1 MADPYT
7 NPDIDSLLSAKQKQI
22 DLKAAKAELLAI
34 SKLQETRIQA
44 NENSIV
50 AVKSDITD
58 LESNNASLN
67 SRILTHNVSNIF
79 SSSTNIETGQ
89 FYLLRPGTDVTIGEV
104 KVIYSG
110 DGLTANFLNDTT
122 EILTADLT
130 GASSA
135 WQLKGPDT
143 GAALSN
149 TSSLILDV
157 KAATN
162 VTKLTVQVDFAVG

>member
-1 MADPYT
+1 MADYT
-7 NPDIDSLLSAKQKQI
+7 NPEIDSLLAAKQKQI
-22 DLKAAKAELLAI
+22 DLKAAKSELLAL
-34 SKLQETRIQA
+34 SSLQETRIQS

-50 AVKSDITD
+50 AVQTDISD
-58 LESNNASLN
+58 LESDNASLN

-89 FYLLRPGTDVTIGEV
+89 FYLLRPGVNVTIGEV
-104 KVIYSG
+104 KVIYAGTS
-110 DGLTANFLNDTT
+110 LTANFLNNTT

-130 GASSA
+130 GAADA
-135 WQLKGPDT
+135 WQLKGPDA

-157 KAATN
+157 KAATA

>member
-22 DLKAAKAELLAI
+22 DLKAAKAELLAL

-130 GASSA
+130 GASSP

>member
-7 NPDIDSLLSAKQKQI
+7 NPDIDGLLADKQKQI
-22 DLKAAKAELLAI
+22 DMKAAKAELLAV
-34 SKLQETRIQA
+34 SKLQETRIQS

-50 AVKSDITD
+50 AVKTDIAD

-67 SRILTHNVSNIF
+67 SRILTHNVSNVF

-89 FYLLRPGTDVTIGEV
+89 FYLLRPGVDVTIGEV

-110 DGLTANFLNDTT
+110 TSLTANFLNDST

-130 GASSA
+130 GAAGA
-135 WQLKGPDT
+135 WQLKAPDA

-157 KAATN
+157 KAASN

>member
-1 MADPYT
+1 MADYT
-7 NPDIDSLLSAKQKQI
+7 NPEIDSLLAAKQKQI
-22 DLKAAKAELLAI
+22 DLKAAKSELLAL
-34 SKLQETRIQA
+34 SSLQETRIQS

-50 AVKSDITD
+50 AVQTDISD
-58 LESNNASLN
+58 LESDNASLN

-89 FYLLRPGTDVTIGEV
+89 FYLLRPGVDVTIGEV
-104 KVIYSG
+104 KIIYAGTS
-110 DGLTANFLNDTT
+110 LTANFLNDTT

-130 GASSA
+130 GAA
-135 WQLKGPDT
+135 GTWQLKGPDT
-143 GAALSN
+143 GAPLSN

-157 KAATN
+157 KAASN

>member
-22 DLKAAKAELLAI
+22 DLKAAKAELLAL

-130 GASSA
+130 GASGA
-135 WQLKGPDT
+135 WQLKGSDT

>member
-1 MADPYT
+1 MAYT
-7 NPDIDSLLSAKQKQI
+7 NPDIDSLLAAKQKQI
-22 DLKAAKAELLAI
+22 DLKAAKSEILAL
-34 SKLQETRIQA
+34 SSQQESRIQS

-50 AVKSDITD
+50 AVQTDISD
-58 LESNNASLN
+58 LEADNASLN

-79 SSSTNIETGQ
+79 SSSSNIETGQ
-89 FYLLRPGTDVTIGEV
+89 FYLLRPGVDVTIGEV
-104 KVIYSG
+104 KVIYAGTS
-110 DGLTANFLNDTT
+110 LTANFLNNST

-130 GASSA
+130 GAAGA
-135 WQLKGPDT
+135 WQLKDPDT

-157 KAATN
+157 KAATA

>member
-7 NPDIDSLLSAKQKQI
+7 NPDIDSLLAAKQKQI
-22 DLKAAKAELLAI
+22 DLKSAKSELLAVT
-34 SKLQETRIQA
+34 KLQETRIQT
-44 NENSIV
+44 NENSIT
-50 AVKSDITD
+50 AVQTDISD
-58 LESNNASLN
+58 LESDNASLN

-89 FYLLRPGTDVTIGEV
+89 FYLLRPGVDVTIGEV
-104 KVIYSG
+104 KIIYAGTS
-110 DGLTANFLNDTT
+110 LTANFLNDTT

-130 GASSA
+130 GAA
-135 WQLKGPDT
+135 GTWQLKGPDT
-143 GAALSN
+143 GAPLSN

-157 KAATN
+157 KAASN

>member
-1 MADPYT
+1 MADYT
-7 NPDIDSLLSAKQKQI
+7 NPDIDSLLAAKQKQI
-22 DLKAAKAELLAI
+22 DLKAAKSEILAL
-34 SKLQETRIQA
+34 SSQQETRIQS

-50 AVKSDITD
+50 AVQTDISD
-58 LESNNASLN
+58 LEADNASLN

-79 SSSTNIETGQ
+79 SNSSNIETGQ
-89 FYLLRPGTDVTIGEV
+89 FYLLRPGVDVTISEV
-104 KVIYSG
+104 KVIYAGTS
-110 DGLTANFLNDTT
+110 LTTNFLNDST

-130 GASSA
+130 GAAGA
-135 WQLKGPDT
+135 WQLKDPDA

-157 KAATN
+157 KAATA